1 MTETGSGVVYD
12 GVPLDGVEVRLDGD
26 GQILLRAPMLLRAYR
41 DGTDP
46 RDRDGWFATG
56 DLGSWQPGGL
66 LAVHGRAGDLI
77 ITGGENVWPEPV
89 EAAVARLA
97 GVADVAVAGLDDP
110 TWGQRVVAFVAA
122 GAGPRAADARRRA
135 RRRPRGAARLL
146 RTPPA
151 RARGPLAPHGPRQ
164 AAARRAGGR
173 AGGRLLSDTTTGPA
187 EAAAKPRLTGA
198 FWRLWTAGTISN
210 LGDGVD
216 LAALPLLAASLT
228 RDPRLVAGMG
238 VAFTLP
244 WLLFALPAGAIVD
257 RLDRRRVDVPGEL
270 GAGRARGLH
279 RALGRYGL
287 RPASGSCTPWPWRWG
302 SARRCSTTPSQAMLP
317 AIVHPSLLEVANGR
331 QYAAEVV
338 ANTFVGPPLGGVL
351 FAAAA
356 SVPFWLDSGSFLIS
370 ALLIASL
377 AGSFRPAPRPAG
389 PGGTPA
395 PRRSLRQ
402 DIAEGVHWL
411 RRHRLLRTLALLL
424 GAMNF
429 ASWLGMSTAVLF
441 AQEIL
446 GLDDRGFGL
455 LLAGMAVG
463 GVIGGVF
470 GPRIAAALGPGPALV
485 MSIAAIGFSEAAVG
499 LMSNA
504 WAVAGL
510 FWISGLFVPVWN
522 IITVS
527 LRQQIVPDHL
537 LGRVNSVYRF
547 LGWGLQPL
555 GALAG
560 GLLANAYGLRV
571 PFLVGGAVTAVCLV
585 LAWPRITT
593 HAIEAAKAAAPVRA
607 PA

>member
-1 MTETGSGVVYD
+1 
-12 GVPLDGVEVRLDGD
+12 
-26 GQILLRAPMLLRAYR
+26 
-41 DGTDP
+41 
-46 RDRDGWFATG
+46 
-56 DLGSWQPGGL
+56 
-66 LAVHGRAGDLI
+66 
-77 ITGGENVWPEPV
+77 
-89 EAAVARLA
+89 
-97 GVADVAVAGLDDP
+97 
-110 TWGQRVVAFVAA
+110 
-122 GAGPRAADARRRA
+122 
-135 RRRPRGAARLL
+135 
-146 RTPPA
+146 
-151 RARGPLAPHGPRQ
+151 
-164 AAARRAGGR
+164 
-173 AGGRLLSDTTTGPA
+173 LSDTTTGPA

-257 RLDRRRVDVPGEL
+257 RLDRRRTMYRVNMVRAAL
-270 GAGRARGLH
+270 VACIALSVAMGAASIWILYAV
-279 RALGRYGL
+279 ALAMGFCETL
-287 RPASGSCTPWPWRWG
+287 FDNA
-302 SARRCSTTPSQAMLP
+302 SQAMLP

-356 SVPFWLDSGSFLIS
+356 SAPFWLDSGSFLIS

-485 MSIAAIGFSEAAVG
+485 MSIAAIGFSQAAVG

-560 GLLANAYGLRV
+560 GLIANAYGLRL
-571 PFLVGGAVTAVCLV
+571 PFLVGGAVTAVCLA